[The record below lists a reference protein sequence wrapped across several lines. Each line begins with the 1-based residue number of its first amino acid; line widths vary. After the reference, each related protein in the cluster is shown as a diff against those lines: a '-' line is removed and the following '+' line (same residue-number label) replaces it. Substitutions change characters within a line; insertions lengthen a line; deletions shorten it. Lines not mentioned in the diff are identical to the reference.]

1 MGRKK
6 ISGSHRKVDTARHRK
21 RRKLEREN
29 RAIKDQERMMLEA
42 EFTRRIQKEPSL
54 KEIIERDGKSEE

>member
-21 RRKLEREN
+21 RRKKELEN
-29 RAIKDQERMMLEA
+29 RVIKQERRMKMES
-42 EFTRRIQKEPSL
+42 EFAQRIQKEPSL
-54 KEIIERDGKSEE
+54 KGVIDGGRMSVS